1 MPTPKQLRTAD
12 GYKYIKERIG
22 LYGGPKIGK
31 THQYLTIARW
41 HQELGSDAKF
51 YAVNT
56 DTSFEVLMT
65 NPEFEPLTNVIWADA
80 WTLQDAIDAGRKF
93 TAQMRAKD
101 WILSDLQSDMWKLTQ
116 DEAAAALTAKTTK
129 AVDLGDLWAVT
140 GPGDYPIEGWD
151 WGIPNG
157 RYRTW
162 AQNILLRAPGHVMC
176 IYAEKELMKESKSG
190 KSDEDPRVRDMFKH
204 IGAKPE
210 GQKDDPF
217 RWHTILHLESNGAKK
232 QKIATAG
239 ERFGY
244 RRWMGTAMQNG
255 FVRAEPMNDFFL
267 DYLVGV
273 AGWSM
278 EEQ

>member
-1 MPTPKQLRTAD
+1 MPTPPKAPN
-12 GYKYIKERIG
+12 GNPIKERIG

-41 HQELGSDAKF
+41 HQELGSDARF
-51 YAVNT
+51 YAINT
-56 DTSFEVLMT
+56 DTSFEVLMM
-65 NPEFEPLTNVIWADA
+65 NPEFNTLTNVEWSDA
-80 WTLQDAIDAGRKF
+80 WTFQEALDAGRKYA
-93 TAQMRAKD
+93 AQMRSKD
-101 WILSDLQSDMWKLTQ
+101 WILSDLQSDIWKLVQ
-116 DEAAAALTAKTTK
+116 DEAAQALTKQTTK
-129 AVDLGDLWAVT
+129 ALDLGDLWAT
-140 GPGDYPIEGWD
+140 AGPDEYPIGGWD

-162 AQNILLRAPGHVMC
+162 ANNVLLRCPGHVMC
-176 IYAEKELMKESKSG
+176 IYAEKELLKESKSG
-190 KSDEDPRVRDMFKH
+190 KSDEDPIVKDMFKH

-217 RWHTILHLESNGAKK
+217 RWHSILYLEGNGRKA

-244 RRWMGTAMQNG
+244 REWLGTKMSNG
-255 FVRAEPMNDFFL
+255 FVRTVPLGDFFL

-278 EEQ
+278 EG